1 MEEKKRHRPPRLKE
15 YDYTSPGYYF
25 VTFNARMRNRD
36 VLCVLEE
43 EKKKKDAPPRA
54 AGPTGATGF
63 TPPSVVPAAFGG
75 PAGPLT
81 RAGTILNELIQN
93 IDRVYPAVHVDTYVI
108 MPDHVHLLLAF
119 YETSQPRPS
128 LGNIINTL
136 KSLTTKRLGY
146 SIWQDEFY
154 DHIIRNQTDLEETRR
169 YIAQNPLKRMNSNG

>member
-25 VTFNARMRNRD
+25 VTFNTRMRNQD

-43 EKKKKDAPPRA
+43 EKEDAPPRA
-54 AGPTGATGF
+54 AGPTGGTGP
-63 TPPSVVPAAFGG
+63 TPPSVAPAAFGG

-81 RAGTILNELIQN
+81 RAGIILNELVQN

-119 YETSQPRPS
+119 YETSQPRPP

-136 KSLTTKRLGY
+136 KSLNTKRLGY

-154 DHIIRNQTDLEETRR
+154 DHIIRNQTDLEETSR
-169 YIAQNPLKRMNSNG
+169 YIVNNPLKRMNSNG